1 MFSLFFICIFI
12 SGCFSPPPVRGMYD
26 FEESQIFNQTV
37 DQMQDIIQ
45 NIDYSDDPDDVVINR
60 PIIYGI
66 IRYHK
71 DGSSNPDLV
80 GRILT
85 KINESYHPK
94 SNSKKLLVFLE
105 TDTSYEYV
113 GRWGLPDGQQAPGYE
128 QTSFL
133 VVMQY
138 PEMKIQNSFKLKG
151 LPLRDTEYVL
161 EFKDG
166 SYGLVSIPTSGRRS
180 DQSKGF
186 TRGIVALDGV
196 EEWLLQKTQTPIVE
210 GIV

>member
-1 MFSLFFICIFI
+1 
-12 SGCFSPPPVRGMYD
+12 MYD
-26 FEESQIFNQTV
+26 FEESKIFNQTV

-45 NIDYSDDPDDVVINR
+45 NIDYSDDPDDVVVDR

-66 IRYHK
+66 IRYHN
-71 DGSSNPDLV
+71 DGSSNPDLGGAV
-80 GRILT
+80 LR
-85 KINESYHPK
+85 KINESYHAK
-94 SNSKKLLVFLE
+94 TNSKKLLVILE

-113 GRWGLPDGQQAPGYE
+113 GRWGLPDGQQVPGYE

-133 VVMQY
+133 VVIQY

-151 LPLRDTEYVL
+151 LPLKDTEYVL

-166 SYGLVSIPTSGRRS
+166 SYGLVSIPTSGRYS
-180 DQSKGF
+180 DKSKGF
-186 TRGIVALDGV
+186 TKGIVALDGI

-210 GIV
+210 GTV